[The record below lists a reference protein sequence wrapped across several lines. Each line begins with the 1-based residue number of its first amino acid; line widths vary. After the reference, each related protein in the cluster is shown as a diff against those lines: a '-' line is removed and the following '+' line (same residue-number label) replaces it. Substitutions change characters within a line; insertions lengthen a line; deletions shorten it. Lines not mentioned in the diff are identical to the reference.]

1 LRAVN
6 ARCSFQCLIGEIMGA
21 IALHVG
27 MRRFTGPAGEVFDFV
42 ASPVDPARAAAPTVE
57 FRLLSCECP
66 TMSRLSAY
74 LDRRLP
80 RWRELRTLGN
90 GIVDTVRGAR
100 FAGLAQMLRS
110 RTVALRAE
118 SFENYCARVRA
129 GRVASGEALLA
140 EPFRAP
146 RVWICAAP
154 ASGNARSR
162 IITIDDVKQPWFATA
177 PPTYPSTQ
185 QAYLRVRSAV
195 VYPRSGLVM
204 AEPGVVLRNDLL
216 RWYPDHRLTPG
227 FVDFVDG
234 KLVADKDELHSR
246 GHVRRTVLALCHAFH
261 RHYGVWL
268 FECLPFLL
276 PLRGP
281 LRQGRLAV
289 LVPPLTDWQWRTLE
303 LLDVPA
309 SAVIVTPELSVLC
322 DDMIV
327 PGLNS
332 LDVEPATEAVEPAIN
347 PATEH
352 IGHDL
357 HQPGP
362 VVIEAIQILR
372 NEILRTEVPRSGI
385 FPTIAA
391 ERPEYVYISRRGTQ
405 SFRRLTNE
413 DAVEAVMMRLGFVV
427 VRTEDLSF
435 DEQVATFARA
445 RVIAG
450 SHGAGLSNAVFAPPG
465 CLVLDIC
472 ADSWLNSWFVRLT
485 QLFEHNY
492 LPVDFPSD
500 PTLSQPIFLGKAII
514 GQSHVYTVQIDTLI
528 AVLES
533 AMRTLG
539 MERHRNRG

>member
-1 LRAVN
+1 
-6 ARCSFQCLIGEIMGA
+6 
-21 IALHVG
+21 
-27 MRRFTGPAGEVFDFV
+27 
-42 ASPVDPARAAAPTVE
+42 
-57 FRLLSCECP
+57 
-66 TMSRLSAY
+66 
-74 LDRRLP
+74 
-80 RWRELRTLGN
+80 
-90 GIVDTVRGAR
+90 
-100 FAGLAQMLRS
+100 
-110 RTVALRAE
+110 
-118 SFENYCARVRA
+118 
-129 GRVASGEALLA
+129 
-140 EPFRAP
+140 
-146 RVWICAAP
+146 
-154 ASGNARSR
+154 
-162 IITIDDVKQPWFATA
+162 
-177 PPTYPSTQ
+177 
-185 QAYLRVRSAV
+185 
-195 VYPRSGLVM
+195 
-204 AEPGVVLRNDLL
+204 
-216 RWYPDHRLTPG
+216 
-227 FVDFVDG
+227 
-234 KLVADKDELHSR
+234 
-246 GHVRRTVLALCHAFH
+246 
-261 RHYGVWL
+261 
-268 FECLPFLL
+268 LPFLL

-352 IGHDL
+352 ISHDL

-372 NEILRTEVPRSGI
+372 NEVLRTEAPRSGI

-391 ERPEYVYISRRGTQ
+391 DRPEYVYISRRGTQ

-413 DAVEAVMMRLGFVV
+413 DAVEAVMMRLGFAV

-450 SHGAGLSNAVFAPPG
+450 PDGAGLNNAAFAPAG
-465 CLVLDIC
+465 CLVLDIR
-472 ADSWLNSWFVRLT
+472 ADSWCKPWFVRLT
-485 QLFEHNY
+485 QLFAHNY

-500 PTLSQPIFLGKAII
+500 AKLSQPLFLGKAII
-514 GQSHVYTVQIDTLI
+514 GQSHFYTVQTDTLI

-533 AMRTLG
+533 AMRRLDMNDAAT
-539 MERHRNRG
+539 ED